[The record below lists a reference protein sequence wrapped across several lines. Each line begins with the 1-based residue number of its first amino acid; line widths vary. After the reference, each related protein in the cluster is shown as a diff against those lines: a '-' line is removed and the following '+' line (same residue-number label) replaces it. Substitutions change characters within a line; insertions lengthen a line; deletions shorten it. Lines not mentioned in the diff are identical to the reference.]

1 MCTMGTDSFDV
12 LHYTMDAEFALVML
26 REIYEADDRVVMG
39 ERPYTISAMH
49 FHKSST
55 PATL

>member
-39 ERPYTISAMH
+39 ERPYTI
-49 FHKSST
+49 
-55 PATL
+55 